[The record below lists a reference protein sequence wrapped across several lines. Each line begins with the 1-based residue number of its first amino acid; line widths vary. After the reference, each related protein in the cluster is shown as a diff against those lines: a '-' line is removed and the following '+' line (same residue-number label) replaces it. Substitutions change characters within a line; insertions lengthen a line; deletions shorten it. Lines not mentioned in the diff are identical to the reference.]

1 MLSSE
6 TSLKMTDTTLVSY
19 LKDSITMLDETPI
32 GLIILN
38 YYVNH
43 GCKPNSNVVRLMEQ
57 DGTYE
62 SLYNYDLEA
71 NTLADIFPAQI
82 VLTHTAFE
90 NPKITLEAL
99 IRFRSFLLLQNLS
112 DFNNRE
118 ILNEVDGYI
127 RALNPKYLSAIA
139 PAKRHGDTVD
149 GGHIRPHMMPKKPVP
164 IKVLEILRSD
174 LPIPVLSK
182 SASGKI
188 PKSPFL
194 PELVGSRKNQR
205 EQYERRP
212 SGFIPSASSLSLEE
226 YSSDD
231 EY

>member
-1 MLSSE
+1 
-6 TSLKMTDTTLVSY
+6 MTDTTLVSY
-19 LKDSITMLDETPI
+19 LKDAITMLDETPI

-127 RALNPKYLSAIA
+127 RALNPKNLTAI
-139 PAKRHGDTVD
+139 AKRHGDTVE
-149 GGHIRPHMMPKKPVP
+149 GGHIRPHITPKKPVP
-164 IKVLEILRSD
+164 IKILEILRSD
-174 LPIPVLSK
+174 LPIPMVSK
-182 SASGKI
+182 LTSSSSGLTSSSSGKL
-188 PKSPFL
+188 PKLISEPGIL
-194 PELVGSRKNQR
+194 KKNQR

-231 EY
+231 DY

>member
-1 MLSSE
+1 
-6 TSLKMTDTTLVSY
+6 MTETTLVSY
-19 LKDSITMLDETPI
+19 LKDSITMLDETPV

-62 SLYNYDLEA
+62 SLYNYDLEE

-99 IRFRSFLLLQNLS
+99 IRFRSFLLIQNLS

-127 RALNPKYLSAIA
+127 RALSPKYLTAVT

-149 GGHIRPHMMPKKPVP
+149 GGHIRPHAMPRKPVP
-164 IKVLEILRSD
+164 IKILEIIRPD
-174 LPIPVLSK
+174 LPVPSKLTASVSSKMLKPILVSEPVILSTSLRK
-182 SASGKI
+182 S
-188 PKSPFL
+188 
-194 PELVGSRKNQR
+194 QR
-205 EQYERRP
+205 EQFERRP